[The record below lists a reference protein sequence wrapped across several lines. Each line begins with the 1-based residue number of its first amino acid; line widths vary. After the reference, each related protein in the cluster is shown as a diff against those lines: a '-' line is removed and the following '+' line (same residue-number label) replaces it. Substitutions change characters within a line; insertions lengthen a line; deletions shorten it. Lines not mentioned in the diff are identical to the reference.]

1 MKKISI
7 DCAGQ
12 EGLAALAHME
22 EALALLDRSG
32 CSMEAGADLDLAI
45 CRLRNAL
52 GPLAAV
58 ERKDM
63 PAPALEARPLRAARP
78 GS

>member
-22 EALALLDRSG
+22 EALALLDRCG

-45 CRLRNAL
+45 CRLRTAL
-52 GPLAAV
+52 GPLTPV
-58 ERKDM
+58 ERDGM
-63 PAPALEARPLRAARP
+63 RAPALQAQPVRAVRPD
-78 GS
+78 S

>member
-7 DCAGQ
+7 DCAGR
-12 EGLAALAHME
+12 EGLAALALME

-45 CRLRNAL
+45 CRLRSAL
-52 GPLAAV
+52 EPLAPV
-58 ERKDM
+58 EREDL
-63 PAPALEARPLRAARP
+63 PAPALQAHSVRAVRP